1 MGGPS
6 QNEVCELSG
15 VDQSLL
21 ASEYVLVSFLVLVAF
36 ELGESP
42 HHWVPFRRHVTHCS
56 VRQNGVL
63 LFFGFGEI
71 LVRGL

>member
-1 MGGPS
+1 M
-6 QNEVCELSG
+6 CELSG

-21 ASEYVLVSFLVLVAF
+21 APGCVLVSFLVLAVF

-42 HHWVPFRRHVTHCS
+42 RHWVPFRRHVTYCS

-63 LFFGFGEI
+63 LSFGFGEI
-71 LVRGL
+71 LVRVL